1 MEYYEEK
8 RQTDRQEQQKEQ
20 MTATCTALASQDNVE
35 GKKPDTKRMHVV

>member
-35 GKKPDTKRMHVV
+35 GEKPDTKRMHVV